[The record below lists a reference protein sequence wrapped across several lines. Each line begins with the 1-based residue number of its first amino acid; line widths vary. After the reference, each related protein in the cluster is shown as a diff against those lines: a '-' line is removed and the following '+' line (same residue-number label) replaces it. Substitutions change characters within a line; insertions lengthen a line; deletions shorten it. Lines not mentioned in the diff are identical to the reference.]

1 MKKKYGILVIVLIF
15 FLAGFVVKL
24 INRFYSFDYLYN
36 TLIKREFAANPRVEV
51 DIAKDYQI
59 RIWYYPF
66 YRTIKEKDEKEFFRE
81 VLQGIRKNYPGIG
94 FKVRE
99 LSFAN
104 GYQEL
109 LAAVQGGKAPDIYFN
124 FSNDTN
130 IDSRWQ
136 IPVDPYISE
145 EERMGFHTVDWR
157 EIDAGK
163 RLWGWPF
170 LVQEQGWIKNGRTEK
185 VSYLNKIADLE
196 SIEKK
201 GLIFNYYDLTLLKQ
215 LLALYGVERLI
226 VDNGRADEE
235 TINILEKVFELCHQM
250 RGRGIFAVSPDEMPG
265 YFLKYPFEN
274 GAAMLGPVNPYMEY
288 FLMNRNDDFHKIR
301 VGNLI
306 QVFTINI
313 FRQKRYKGDDHS
325 RAVMEVARAIS
336 QEYAEKMAGEIGIK
350 PAYSKTDSNYRK
362 ILEIYPEERE
372 YWDRVITPTWLSFWE
387 KDLSPEEAGELIN
400 KLDK

>member
-1 MKKKYGILVIVLIF
+1 MYYTFWDYLKISSVKYSMKVILKINRGVIMKKKYGILVIVLIF

-109 LAAVQGGKAPDIYFN
+109 LAAVQGGEAPDIYFN

-130 IDSRWQ
+130 INSRWQ

-145 EERMGFHTVDWR
+145 EERMGFYTVNWR

-170 LVQEQGWIKNGRTEK
+170 LIQEQGWIKNGRTEK
-185 VSYLNKIADLE
+185 ESCLNKIAELE
-196 SIEKK
+196 NIEQES
-201 GLIFNYYDLTLLKQ
+201 LIFNYYDLTLLRQ
-215 LLALYGVERLI
+215 LFTLHGVECLAL
-226 VDNGRADEE
+226 DN
-235 TINILEKVFELCHQM
+235 
-250 RGRGIFAVSPDEMPG
+250 
-265 YFLKYPFEN
+265 
-274 GAAMLGPVNPYMEY
+274 
-288 FLMNRNDDFHKIR
+288 
-301 VGNLI
+301 
-306 QVFTINI
+306 
-313 FRQKRYKGDDHS
+313 
-325 RAVMEVARAIS
+325 
-336 QEYAEKMAGEIGIK
+336 
-350 PAYSKTDSNYRK
+350 
-362 ILEIYPEERE
+362 
-372 YWDRVITPTWLSFWE
+372 
-387 KDLSPEEAGELIN
+387 
-400 KLDK
+400 